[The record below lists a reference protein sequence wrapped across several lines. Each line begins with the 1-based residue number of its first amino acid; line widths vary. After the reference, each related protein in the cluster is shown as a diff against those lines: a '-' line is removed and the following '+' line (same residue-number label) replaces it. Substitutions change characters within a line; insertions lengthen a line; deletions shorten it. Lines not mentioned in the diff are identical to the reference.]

1 MKDVLMACMTQPFV
15 TAQDVQSRIR
25 AVTGI
30 RASLSTVYRALH
42 ACGLR
47 YKKAYTQVRYS
58 HAPQALQLFFQR
70 WAHAYA
76 SGTLVSVDEMGIHVG
91 CRPQR
96 GWGRVGE
103 RVVSQSSRMRHAKLS
118 VAMAVSAS
126 RVCAMQAQQHNFN
139 TQGFAAF
146 VSSID
151 APAGTT
157 ILMDNVSFHKAKPVL
172 EALRAKGFEALYT
185 PPYSPA
191 TNPIEYVFG
200 VVKSAVRRANQG
212 TEGMHAL
219 VQAVTQAAGNVGE
232 SLLAPCFARVGRM
245 LARCS
250 QGDAQFAGYDMGGT
264 RT

>member
-1 MKDVLMACMTQPFV
+1 MKDALMACMTQPFV

-30 RASLSTVYRALH
+30 RVSLSTVYRALH

-47 YKKAYTQVRYS
+47 YKKAYTQVQYS
-58 HAPQALQLFFQR
+58 HVPQALQLFFQR
-70 WAHAYA
+70 WARAYA
-76 SGTLVSVDEMGIHVG
+76 SGTLVSVEEMGMQVG

-96 GWGRVGE
+96 GWGREGD

-200 VVKSAVRRANQG
+200 VVKSAARKANQG

-219 VQAVTQAAGNVGE
+219 VQAVTQATGNVGE

-245 LARCS
+245 LARCA
-250 QGDAQFAGYDMGGT
+250 QGEAQFAGYDMGGT
-264 RT
+264 ST